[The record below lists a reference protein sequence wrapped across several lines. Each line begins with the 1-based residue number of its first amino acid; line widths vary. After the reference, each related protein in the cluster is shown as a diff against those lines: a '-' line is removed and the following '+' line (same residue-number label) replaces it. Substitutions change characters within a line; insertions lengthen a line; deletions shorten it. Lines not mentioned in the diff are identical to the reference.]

1 MKDYNN
7 VIWYYYN
14 WLKRKNAPVDHALHI
29 ISMYES
35 VLNSM
40 SKYLIKSVAKFDV
53 FLIIV
58 SIILSTQVYIY
69 ISIYINYK

>member
-7 VIWYYYN
+7 ATWYYYS
-14 WLKRKNAPVDHALHI
+14 WLKRKNAPIDHAHHV
-29 ISMYES
+29 ISLYES

-40 SKYLIKSVAKFDV
+40 SKYLIESVAKFDV

-58 SIILSTQVYIY
+58 SVILSTQVYIY
-69 ISIYINYK
+69 T